1 MITAVQ
7 ALGDAQGAASAAAA
21 AAAAAERRDVQWP
34 PQFWDEAKRYA
45 GRSGDGAFVRELAYM
60 LVTLHRHGA

>member
-7 ALGDAQGAASAAAA
+7 ALGGAQDAAT
-21 AAAAAERRDVQWP
+21 AAAAERRDVQWP

-45 GRSGDGAFVRELAYM
+45 GSSGDGAFVRELAYV

>member
-7 ALGDAQGAASAAAA
+7 ALGGAQDAASAAAT
-21 AAAAAERRDVQWP
+21 AAAAERRDAQWP

-45 GRSGDGAFVRELAYM
+45 GSSGDGAFVRELAYV

>member
-7 ALGDAQGAASAAAA
+7 ALGDAQDAAS

-45 GRSGDGAFVRELAYM
+45 GRSGDGAFVRELAYV